1 MIGGQGS
8 VIKMNRLINRIYK
21 VIDKRWIFTSILF
34 VMLLLAAGH
43 WPLTTDVYAA
53 PLTDESTLD
62 LGPTKA
68 PQAVD
73 EGPTLF
79 ASMIKLFSGLA
90 VVIAVLLVTYYFV
103 REYLGKMNKV
113 SGKGKLINVIA
124 THYLAPKKS
133 VMLIDV
139 AGERLVI
146 GVGDEIN
153 LLARIENTDVGAYG
167 TTPPQGSGFSDAM
180 KTATER
186 KSSLG
191 VVDSIK
197 ERLESLKGKR

>member
-1 MIGGQGS
+1 
-8 VIKMNRLINRIYK
+8 MNRLINRINK
-21 VIDKRWIFTSILF
+21 VMDKRWIFTSILF
-34 VMLLLAAGH
+34 VMLLLATGH
-43 WPLTTDVYAA
+43 WPLTTEVYSA

-62 LGPTKA
+62 LVINKA
-68 PQAVD
+68 PQAAD
-73 EGPTLF
+73 AGPTLF

-90 VVIAVLLVTYYFV
+90 VVIGVLLVAYYFV

-133 VMLIDV
+133 IMLIEV
-139 AGERLVI
+139 GGERLVI
-146 GVGDEIN
+146 GVGNEIN
-153 LLARIENTDVGAYG
+153 LLARIENTDSGAYDNAS
-167 TTPPQGSGFSDAM
+167 PQGAGFSDVL

-186 KSSLG
+186 EGSLG

>member
-1 MIGGQGS
+1 M
-8 VIKMNRLINRIYK
+8 
-21 VIDKRWIFTSILF
+21 DKRWIFTSILF

-43 WPLTTDVYAA
+43 WPLTIDVYAA

-62 LGPTKA
+62 LATNKA
-68 PQAVD
+68 TQDAD
-73 EGPTLF
+73 GGPTLF
-79 ASMIKLFSGLA
+79 ASMIKLFSGLT
-90 VVIAVLLVTYYFV
+90 VVLGVLLVIYYFV
-103 REYLGKMNKV
+103 RGHLSKMNKV

-153 LLARIENTDVGAYG
+153 LLARIENTDIGVYG
-167 TTPPQGSGFSDAM
+167 NSPLQGPGFSDLL

-186 KSSLG
+186 ESSLG

-197 ERLESLKGKR
+197 ERLENLKGKR

>member
-21 VIDKRWIFTSILF
+21 VIDNRWIFTSILF
-34 VMLLLAAGH
+34 VILLLATGH
-43 WPLTTDVYAA
+43 LPLTTDVYAA
-53 PLTDESTLD
+53 PLTDESSLD

-68 PQAVD
+68 PHAAD
-73 EGPTLF
+73 AGPTLF

-139 AGERLVI
+139 AGERLII

-153 LLARIENTDVGAYG
+153 LLARIENTDAGAYG
-167 TTPPQGSGFSDAM
+167 NTPSQGSGFSDVLKM
-180 KTATER
+180 ATER
-186 KSSLG
+186 EGSLG

-197 ERLESLKGKR
+197 ERLENLKGKR

>member
-1 MIGGQGS
+1 
-8 VIKMNRLINRIYK
+8 MNRLINRINK
-21 VIDKRWIFTSILF
+21 VMDKRWIFTSILF
-34 VMLLLAAGH
+34 VILLLATGH

-53 PLTDESTLD
+53 PLTDESTID

-68 PQAVD
+68 PQAID
-73 EGPTLF
+73 AGPTLF
-79 ASMIKLFSGLA
+79 ASMIKLFTGLA

-146 GVGDEIN
+146 GVGNEIN
-153 LLARIENTDVGAYG
+153 LLARIDNTDGGAYG
-167 TTPPQGSGFSDAM
+167 NTPAQRSGFSDALKM
-180 KTATER
+180 ATER
-186 KSSLG
+186 EGSLG

>member
-1 MIGGQGS
+1 MRNAECRMRNR
-8 VIKMNRLINRIYK
+8 IKRKRLTSYVLRLIFFFLL
-21 VIDKRWIFTSILF
+21 FTVHCSLF
-34 VMLLLAAGH
+34 TVS
-43 WPLTTDVYAA
+43 YAA
-53 PLTDESTLD
+53 PLTDESSLD
-62 LGPTKA
+62 LVINKA

-73 EGPTLF
+73 AGPTLF

-90 VVIAVLLVTYYFV
+90 VVIGVLLVAYYFA

-133 VMLIDV
+133 IMLIEV

-146 GVGDEIN
+146 GVGNEIN
-153 LLARIENTDVGAYG
+153 LLARLENTDSGAYDDASL
-167 TTPPQGSGFSDAM
+167 QGSGFSDVL

-186 KSSLG
+186 EGSLG